1 MFTSLLGL
9 ALVTKSVLA
18 CGGHGD
24 HMHLPTKRMQP
35 GATPSTTWPTVPL
48 EWGNINFL
56 HTTDTHGWLLGHLHG
71 SPPEPNYAGDF
82 GDFASFVEHMRNEAD
97 KKGVDLL
104 VIDSGDL
111 HDGNGLSDG
120 FPVGGV
126 NGQKSNEFLSRL
138 PYDVMA
144 IGNHELYQYS
154 VSYDMH
160 TNFAPRL
167 NGRYLSSNVNIT
179 VQDGSGNMVS
189 KPLGSRFAKFTTKH
203 KKKIT
208 ALGVMFEFTGGN
220 TNTTVQKVAAMV
232 NETWFKE
239 AIKDEPDL
247 FLLAGHMPV
256 QKHVP

>member
-1 MFTSLLGL
+1 MLAPFLGL
-9 ALVTKSVLA
+9 ALATRGILA
-18 CGGHGD
+18 CGGHGE
-24 HMHLPTKRMQP
+24 HAHPPVRRVQP

-56 HTTDTHGWLLGHLHG
+56 HTTDTHGWLLGHLHT
-71 SPPEPNYAGDF
+71 SPPEPNYSGDF

-104 VIDSGDL
+104 VVDSGDL

-126 NGQKSNEFLSRL
+126 NGEKSNEFLSAL

-160 TNFAPRL
+160 ANFAPRL

-179 VQDGSGNMVS
+179 VQGEQGN
-189 KPLGSRFAKFTTKH
+189 P
-203 KKKIT
+203 
-208 ALGVMFEFTGGN
+208 
-220 TNTTVQKVAAMV
+220 
-232 NETWFKE
+232 
-239 AIKDEPDL
+239 
-247 FLLAGHMPV
+247 
-256 QKHVP
+256 